1 MAEISVVYVGDKDK
15 KRDTVTG
22 SRLIFPR
29 LKPVN
34 VESGIAHQLLEFP
47 TVWVREDQ
55 VKSVLAQ
62 SAEDEELKAQLAAEE
77 LARQKAEAEANSWA
91 VKIGNDDVDLAK
103 LTSVQLATLVEAEDL
118 ADLKQG
124 AQEKV
129 DDFRARVR
137 DAVKAK
143 GAE

>member
-1 MAEISVVYVGDKDK
+1 MTDISVVYIGGKDK

-34 VESGIAHQLLEFP
+34 VESRIAHQLLEFP

-55 VKSVLAQ
+55 VTSVLAQ
-62 SAEDEELKAQLAAEE
+62 SAEDEALKAKLAAEE
-77 LARQKAEAEANSWA
+77 LARQKAEAEANSWV
-91 VKIGNDDVDLAK
+91 VKIGNDEIDLAK

-137 DAVKAK
+137 EAVKAK

>member
-1 MAEISVVYVGDKDK
+1 MAEISVVYIGDKDK

-29 LKPVN
+29 LKPVS
-34 VESGIAHQLLEFP
+34 VESGVAHQLLEFP
-47 TVWVREDQ
+47 TVWVREDL

-62 SAEDEELKAQLAAEE
+62 SEEDEALKVQLAAEA
-77 LARQKAEAEANSWA
+77 LARQQAEAAANSWV

-137 DAVKAK
+137 EAIKVK